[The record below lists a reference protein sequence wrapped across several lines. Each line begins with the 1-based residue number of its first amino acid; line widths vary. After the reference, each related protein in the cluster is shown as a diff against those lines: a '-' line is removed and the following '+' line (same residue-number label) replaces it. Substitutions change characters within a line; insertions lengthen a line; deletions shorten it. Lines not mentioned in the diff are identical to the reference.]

1 MTKNFK
7 EADDEFQK
15 LMKRYN
21 NKLVTTNGQI
31 LPDSDEVKCEENKS
45 LSGYN
50 KKIEEKAKEGEE
62 IIKEIA
68 NGVEEIAKEI
78 AKEIII
84 SIELDDEK
92 TKKEDN
98 ITSPSHYVTDKGFE
112 VFDVQEAF
120 IQELKGMAA
129 SYWCNVVKYIL
140 RFQRKN
146 GVEDLK
152 KARYYLDKLIKEES
166 DNE

>member
-7 EADDEFQK
+7 EADEKFQE
-15 LMKRYN
+15 LMKSVNDRLIAINNGTFSN
-21 NKLVTTNGQI
+21 NKEL
-31 LPDSDEVKCEENKS
+31 KCKDNKELGLFDNVALELREIEN
-45 LSGYN
+45 
-50 KKIEEKAKEGEE
+50 
-62 IIKEIA
+62 
-68 NGVEEIAKEI
+68 
-78 AKEIII
+78 
-84 SIELDDEK
+84 
-92 TKKEDN
+92 EDN
-98 ITSPSHYVTDKGFE
+98 IKNPSHYVSESGIE

-120 IQELKGMAA
+120 IHELKGMAA

-152 KARYYLDKLIKEES
+152 KAKYYLEKLIEEEEEA